1 MPDLRIMIQFFT
13 PYDLGGHLVNAYDR
27 AIMSLESEEDWA
39 VLMDGDTLI
48 FDRDFGSVIAEYI
61 KQWPDAG
68 LFTCYASRCH
78 YKYQTLSGV
87 DANNDSLIYH
97 RMKAEVVSK
106 RRYQVTELR
115 NPIAGHLMVIR
126 KGVWMRIRKE
136 VLAKTVNHKALG
148 VDTNISWELFKIKKP
163 IFLMEGLYI
172 LHYLRFMEG
181 QQNTTGL

>member
-1 MPDLRIMIQFFT
+1 MIQFFT
-13 PYDLGGHLVNAYDR
+13 PYDFTGHLVKAYDN
-27 AIMSLESEEDWA
+27 AIMSLPTEEDWA
-39 VLMDGDTLI
+39 VLMDGDTMI
-48 FDRDFGSVIAEYI
+48 FDRDFGHVIQEYT

-68 LFTCYASRCH
+68 LFTCLASRCH

-97 RMKAEVVSK
+97 RMKADAVAK
-106 RRYQVTELR
+106 RRSRVTELM

-136 VLAKTVNHKALG
+136 VLAKTENHKALG
-148 VDTNISWELFKIKKP
+148 VDTNISWELMKIKKP
-163 IFLMEGLYI
+163 IYLIEELYI